1 MKNSLDWLN
10 RFEQAEESVKQDN
23 YQVRG
28 AEEKKNEEKSVEP
41 EQLLGYRHYRILH
54 ESTYPR
60 NTMKFEQNQFKIH
73 IKTHYNQNSEAK
85 ERILKV

>member
-28 AEEKKNEEKSVEP
+28 AEEKKE
-41 EQLLGYRHYRILH
+41 
-54 ESTYPR
+54 
-60 NTMKFEQNQFKIH
+60 
-73 IKTHYNQNSEAK
+73 
-85 ERILKV
+85 